1 MNHEILRCVVC
12 GEDITRKMKLYP
24 YGYKGGAYC
33 YACNEKDS
41 VRRAELLTRKAI
53 RKMYK
58 NGSKPS
64 EIAQRYNCTAEYVYE
79 VLGGEL
85 EE

>member
-12 GEDITRKMKLYP
+12 GDDITRKMKIYP

-41 VRRAELLTRKAI
+41 TRRVELLTKKAI

-58 NGSKPS
+58 TGAKPS
-64 EIAQRYNCTAEYVYE
+64 EIANRYNCTVAYVYE
-79 VLGGEL
+79 VLSGKK